1 MALRDALHTIL
12 LRFDAAIFLRVA
24 KGVEP
29 LGKRESEGD
38 NPR

>member
-12 LRFDAAIFLRVA
+12 LRFDAAIFLRVV